1 METHRERDTQRLK
14 REQSRQATRCC
25 YACAS
30 TLLLRIGDR
39 HSKWPSVTLPPPSAR
54 AKGRISAV
62 PSPPPS
68 SLIPSSATRTRA
80 AAVLRVREHE
90 QSHLL
95 LGLAIA
101 AALRCERLVELHRLV
116 GRPSMPPAAATGQT
130 ISTHHPSRRISAAT
144 SDMSLLS

>member
-54 AKGRISAV
+54 AKGRI
-62 PSPPPS
+62 
-68 SLIPSSATRTRA
+68 
-80 AAVLRVREHE
+80 REHE

-116 GRPSMPPAAATGQT
+116 GRPGMPPAAATGQT